1 MTHSCSWDTLNFKK
15 SYDSLSCHLANIT
28 SWIFSFYH
36 CTSVLHTYPTTFM
49 FLNMSFH
56 LFISKFCTNISS
68 WNNLPLKCTWLIS
81 NYSPRLRL
89 ETWSYKLHTAD
100 MLAANHTLWYITFH
114 YYSVQN
120 TFCFPLWLLWH
131 RFSFRIVSF

>member
-1 MTHSCSWDTLNFKK
+1 M
-15 SYDSLSCHLANIT
+15 SCHLANIT
-28 SWIFSFYH
+28 SWIFSSYH

-89 ETWSYKLHTAD
+89 ETWSYELHTAD

-120 TFCFPLWLLWH
+120 TLFSLVIIMTQVFFQDCFFLDVFFYNLAILWPK
-131 RFSFRIVSF
+131 